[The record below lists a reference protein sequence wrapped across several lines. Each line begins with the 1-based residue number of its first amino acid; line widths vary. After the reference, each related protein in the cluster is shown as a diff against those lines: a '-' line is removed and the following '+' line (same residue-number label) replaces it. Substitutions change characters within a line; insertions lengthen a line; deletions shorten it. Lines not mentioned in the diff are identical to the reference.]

1 MNNCCPQRTNV
12 LDFRCLAGGIKI
24 GSVLSVVQSI
34 ITTLRQ
40 DVTGWI
46 QSFQFANIQNFL

>member
-12 LDFRCLAGGIKI
+12 LDFLCLAGGIKI

-34 ITTLRQ
+34 IYYFAPRH
-40 DVTGWI
+40 DMTGWI
-46 QSFQFANIQNFL
+46 QGFQFAK